1 MGHKKTL
8 WKYLENLKG
17 EVEISALTNDKENL
31 IEKVKDYI
39 DNAPNGW
46 YVEFTNDYKKIRKL
60 KFGFDEYKAN

>member
-8 WKYLENLKG
+8 WKYLENLEG

-60 KFGFDEYKAN
+60 KFGFDEQKD